1 MNDKVHRMIYLAN
14 EDLFQKTKEMK
25 SKYHLNISSL
35 IRDCLEKEYLRLKLL
50 GDSGDNKG

>member
-1 MNDKVHRMIYLAN
+1 MKNKIHRMIYLAN

-35 IRDCLEKEYLRLKLL
+35 IRDCLEKEYLRLRSL
-50 GDSGDNKG
+50 GNSSNNKE

>member
-1 MNDKVHRMIYLAN
+1 MNNKVHRMIYLAN

-35 IRDCLEKEYLRLKLL
+35 IRDCLETEYNRLKDLEKL
-50 GDSGDNKG
+50 SDNRE